1 MPQPNQIDRECED
14 VRVAAADL
22 LAVPQGVITEAGLR
36 QNINVAIGYIEAWLR
51 RLRPALPPDG
61 GRSVALRSGWLAR
74 TRRADA
80 DKPVIEKLPID
91 LARQPHQRMA
101 EVDDVFQRRP

>member
-36 QNINVAIGYIEAWLR
+36 QNINVVIGYIEAWLR

-61 GRSVALRSGWLAR
+61 GRSVALRSGNGSAMAR
-74 TRRADA
+74 DST
-80 DKPVIEKLPID
+80 
-91 LARQPHQRMA
+91 MA
-101 EVDDVFQRRP
+101 ERSMQRCAA